1 MQTIVV
7 LPWGHGQKSHTAIE
21 IGIEFCGPITCFS
34 SCGALKK
41 VSLRNDSGVRQKLII
56 ASVLHKTI
64 RYNITFPQ
72 DRRG

>member
-7 LPWGHGQKSHTAIE
+7 LPWGHGQKSHTDRDWNRVLWANHMFFILWCSKE
-21 IGIEFCGPITCFS
+21 SVT
-34 SCGALKK
+34 
-41 VSLRNDSGVRQKLII
+41 LRKDSGVRQKLII